1 MLFVKI
7 VVAIVESFVGVIEP
21 AGIKA
26 TVVIAK
32 CSKQERRVKKHCYWD
47 SGSLGS
53 LSDVMLNVSL
63 FVKMKM
69 FKKEKS
75 RGDT

>member
-32 CSKQERRVKKHCYWD
+32 CSKQERRVKKHCY
-47 SGSLGS
+47 
-53 LSDVMLNVSL
+53 
-63 FVKMKM
+63 
-69 FKKEKS
+69 
-75 RGDT
+75 